1 MLEEIRV
8 YVMER
13 MFNQKKKGEKW
24 NLPIC
29 PSIRRR
35 IKNLKKA
42 QRYWEVTPSGP
53 QQYEVRLLHEGY
65 GVDLNNRTCACRSWQ
80 ISGIPCLHAIA
91 TILFLNGNVEDYV
104 SVWFTTGMFGSCY
117 RYTIK
122 PINGA
127 DLWPTVVANTILPP
141 RRRRLPGRP
150 KVNRKKCL
158 TERRKAYY

>member
-1 MLEEIRV
+1 M
-8 YVMER
+8 
-13 MFNQKKKGEKW
+13 
-24 NLPIC
+24 
-29 PSIRRR
+29 
-35 IKNLKKA
+35 
-42 QRYWEVTPSGP
+42 
-53 QQYEVRLLHEGY
+53 
-65 GVDLNNRTCACRSWQ
+65 
-80 ISGIPCLHAIA
+80 HAIA

-150 KVNRKKCL
+150 KVNRKKCTMKKEGRHTVSKKGWIPKCGHYKQEGHNKRTSPL
-158 TERRKAYY
+158 LNQGWLLNYNTHNHFFLITIHKHFLLMQLQMKYQQTRLWQMK